1 MTMAFLAKVIASETI
16 SECYKAIC
24 DNEGVT
30 INPFVLENLERTTA
44 TRSFTL
50 NLAGNR
56 KQKGFPRLTDNDAL
70 ALSKCLL
77 NYPTLTG
84 LDMGY
89 HNISDE
95 GAAYLA
101 KLLEAQDMMLRS
113 LDLTFN
119 NIETNG
125 AEVLASSLQG
135 NSSLLSLRLSGNKI
149 GRNGGLKLAGMLRVN
164 MTLQE
169 LELGECDLEMHS
181 MIDLSTALKNN
192 TTLRSVDMSRALLFS
207 LLEEWAVHFSKMLP
221 VNSTLVELHL
231 GKMGLTDTGMERL
244 SEGLKLNHRLRYLDL
259 RCNLV
264 SRDGALHLSK
274 VLKENCPLEVIDLS
288 SNRIEDPGAEYLS
301 EAICCEGSVLREL
314 SVCRNNIGTRGLL
327 SLAQALNDSSTLTH
341 IYIWGNHLEE
351 PVCQAFR
358 ELLSIGRL
366 TPEQT
371 DVRPY
376 EVDGHVFLAELF
388 HRLRKHLFFIDDNDQ
403 DAGSDPPQQQQS
415 NTQ

>member
-1 MTMAFLAKVIASETI
+1 M
-16 SECYKAIC
+16 
-24 DNEGVT
+24 N
-30 INPFVLENLERTTA
+30 
-44 TRSFTL
+44 FTL

-56 KQKGFPRLTDNDAL
+56 KQKSFQRLSDNDVL

-77 NYPTLTG
+77 NYRTLTG

-89 HNISDE
+89 NNISDE

-101 KLLEAQDMMLRS
+101 KLLEAQDTMLRS

-119 NIETNG
+119 NIQTNG

-149 GRNGGLKLAGMLRVN
+149 GRKGGLNLAGMLRVN

-169 LELGECDLEMHS
+169 LELGECDLEMQS
-181 MIDLSTALKNN
+181 MIALSTALKNN
-192 TTLRSVDMSRALLFS
+192 TTLRSVDVSRALLFS

-221 VNSTLVELHL
+221 VNNSLVELHL

-259 RCNLV
+259 RCNRV
-264 SRDGALHLSK
+264 SRDGALHLSR
-274 VLKENCPLEVIDLS
+274 VLKENSPLEVIDLS

-301 EAICCEGSVLREL
+301 EAICCKGSVLREL
-314 SVCRNNIGTRGLL
+314 SVCRNNISTRGLL
-327 SLAQALNDSSTLTH
+327 SLAGALSNSPTLTH

-358 ELLSIGRL
+358 ELLNTGRL
-366 TPEQT
+366 APEQT

-388 HRLRKHLFFIDDNDQ
+388 HHLRKHHFFIDVNEQ
-403 DAGSDPPQQQQS
+403 NAGSDSPQNQ
-415 NTQ
+415 

>member
-1 MTMAFLAKVIASETI
+1 MAFLATVMAAEPIA
-16 SECYKAIC
+16 ECYKAIC
-24 DNEGVT
+24 ENEVIP
-30 INPFVLENLERTTA
+30 INPFVLESLEKTTT
-44 TRSFTL
+44 TRNFTL
-50 NLAGNR
+50 NLAGNG
-56 KQKGFPRLTDNDAL
+56 KQQGFQRLTDSDVL
-70 ALSKCLL
+70 VLSKCLL
-77 NYPTLTG
+77 NYQTLTG
-84 LDMGY
+84 LDLGY
-89 HNISDE
+89 NNISDE

-101 KLLEAQDMMLRS
+101 MLLEAQDTMLRS

-119 NIETNG
+119 NIESQG
-125 AEVLASSLQG
+125 AEALASSLQS
-135 NSSLLSLRLSGNKI
+135 NSSLLSLKLSGNKI
-149 GRNGGLKLAGMLRVN
+149 GRNGGLDLAGMLRVN

-169 LELGECDLEMHS
+169 LELGECDLEMQS
-181 MIDLSTALKNN
+181 MIGLSTALKNN
-192 TTLRSVDMSRALLFS
+192 STLLSVDMSRALLFS

-221 VNSTLVELHL
+221 VNSSLVELHL

-274 VLKENCPLEVIDLS
+274 VLKGNSPLEIIDLS

-314 SVCRNNIGTRGLL
+314 SVCRNNISTCGLL
-327 SLAQALNDSSTLTH
+327 SLSGALTNSPTLTH

-351 PVCQAFR
+351 PVCQAFK
-358 ELLSIGRL
+358 ELLDTGRL

-388 HRLRKHLFFIDDNDQ
+388 HHLRKHLFFTDVDEE
-403 DAGSDPPQQQQS
+403 DAGSDSPQP
-415 NTQ
+415 

>member
-1 MTMAFLAKVIASETI
+1 MAFLSTVMVAEPI

-24 DNEGVT
+24 ENEGIT
-30 INPFVLENLERTTA
+30 INSFVLENLEKTTT
-44 TRSFTL
+44 TRNFTL

-56 KQKGFPRLTDNDAL
+56 KQKGFQRLADNDVL

-77 NYPTLTG
+77 NYRTLTG

-89 HNISDE
+89 NNISDE

-101 KLLEAQDMMLRS
+101 KLLEAQDTMLRS

-119 NIETNG
+119 NIQTNG

-149 GRNGGLKLAGMLRVN
+149 GRHGGLNLAGMLRVN

-169 LELGECDLEMHS
+169 LELGECDLEMQS
-181 MIDLSTALKNN
+181 MIGLSTALKTN
-192 TTLRSVDMSRALLFS
+192 TTLRSMDVSRALLFS
-207 LLEEWAVHFSKMLP
+207 YLEEWAVHFSKMLP
-221 VNSTLVELHL
+221 VNSSLVELHL

-259 RCNLV
+259 RCNRV
-264 SRDGALHLSK
+264 SRDGALHLSR
-274 VLKENCPLEVIDLS
+274 VLKENSPLEVIDLS

-301 EAICCEGSVLREL
+301 EAICSKGSVLREL
-314 SVCRNNIGTRGLL
+314 SVCRNNISTRGLL
-327 SLAQALNDSSTLTH
+327 SLAGALNNSPTLTH

-358 ELLSIGRL
+358 ELLITGRL
-366 TPEQT
+366 TPEQS

-376 EVDGHVFLAELF
+376 EVDGHVFLAELS
-388 HRLRKHLFFIDDNDQ
+388 HHLRKHLFFLDVNEKN
-403 DAGSDPPQQQQS
+403 AGSDSPQ
-415 NTQ
+415 TQ

>member
-1 MTMAFLAKVIASETI
+1 MAFLATVMAAEPIAD
-16 SECYKAIC
+16 CYKAIC
-24 DNEGVT
+24 ENEKIA
-30 INPFVLENLERTTA
+30 INPFVLENLERTT
-44 TRSFTL
+44 TTSCFLCCRNFTL

-56 KQKGFPRLTDNDAL
+56 KQKGFQRLTDSDIL
-70 ALSKCLL
+70 VLSKCLQ
-77 NYPTLTG
+77 NYQTLTG
-84 LDMGY
+84 LDLGY
-89 HNISDE
+89 NNISDE

-101 KLLEAQDMMLRS
+101 MLLEAQDTTLRS

-119 NIETNG
+119 NIQTHG
-125 AEVLASSLQG
+125 AELLASSLQG

-149 GRNGGLKLAGMLRVN
+149 GRNGGLDFAGMLRVN

-169 LELGECDLEMHS
+169 LELGECDLEMHG
-181 MIDLSTALKNN
+181 MIGLSTALKNN
-192 TTLRSVDMSRALLFS
+192 TTLRSVDVSRALLFS

-221 VNSTLVELHL
+221 VNSSLVELHL

-259 RCNLV
+259 RCNRV

-274 VLKENCPLEVIDLS
+274 VLKGNSPLEVIDLS

-314 SVCRNNIGTRGLL
+314 SVCRNNISTSGLL
-327 SLAQALNDSSTLTH
+327 SLAGALTNSPTLTH

-351 PVCQAFR
+351 PVCQAFK
-358 ELLSIGRL
+358 ELLNTGRL

-388 HRLRKHLFFIDDNDQ
+388 HHLRKHLFFTDVNEQ
-403 DAGSDPPQQQQS
+403 NAGSDSPQQ
-415 NTQ
+415 